1 MKRVNQLNSLFLDQF
16 YVFELILTLKKSQN
30 FNLGRY
36 FGIPKNDSFF
46 IIYTHELENAGIGA
60 PEELLRKQLKSYKC
74 QIWII
79 LLKITLYLKFHYILT

>member
-36 FGIPKNDSFF
+36 FGIPENDSF
-46 IIYTHELENAGIGA
+46 L
-60 PEELLRKQLKSYKC
+60 
-74 QIWII
+74 
-79 LLKITLYLKFHYILT
+79 

>member
-60 PEELLRKQLKSYKC
+60 PEEATSKAIEVL
-74 QIWII
+74 
-79 LLKITLYLKFHYILT
+79 

>member
-60 PEELLRKQLKSYKC
+60 PEEATSKAIEVFIH
-74 QIWII
+74 QIY
-79 LLKITLYLKFHYILT
+79 LVSDFVLKISSPRHF

>member
-60 PEELLRKQLKSYKC
+60 PEEATSKAIEVFIH
-74 QIWII
+74 QIY
-79 LLKITLYLKFHYILT
+79 LVPDFVFKISSPRHF